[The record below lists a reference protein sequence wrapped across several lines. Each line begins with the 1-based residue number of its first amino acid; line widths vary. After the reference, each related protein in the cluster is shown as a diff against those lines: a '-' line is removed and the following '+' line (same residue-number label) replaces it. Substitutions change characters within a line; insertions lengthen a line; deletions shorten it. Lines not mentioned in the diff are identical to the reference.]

1 MSTNDTTNIYSTE
14 YNASGKPIPAEIIG
28 YDNTDSGL
36 TAENA
41 QAAIDELAGDIAEIV
56 QMPALPADSADGTYV
71 LKATADDGVITY
83 GWVVEV

>member
-1 MSTNDTTNIYSTE
+1 MPTNTTENIYSSE
-14 YNASGKPIPAEIIG
+14 YESTGKPIPAEIIG

-41 QAAIDELAGDIAEIV
+41 QAAIDELAGDINEIV

-83 GWVVEV
+83 AWVLEV